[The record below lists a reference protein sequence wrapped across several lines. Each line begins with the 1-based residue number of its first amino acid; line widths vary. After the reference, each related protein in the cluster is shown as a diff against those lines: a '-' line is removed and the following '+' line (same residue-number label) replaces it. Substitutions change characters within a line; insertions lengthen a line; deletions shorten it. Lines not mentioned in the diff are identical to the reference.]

1 MTATVVDAV
10 LWDFGGV
17 FTQSPFHHLDEYATA
32 LGTTGP
38 ELVDL
43 VLGYHLG
50 DGDHP
55 WHRLERGELGLADAA
70 REVTASAA
78 AAGIEGFDLQ
88 AFFATM
94 GGIDGGVHREA
105 MLAVVDQVR
114 ASGRRNAVLSNN
126 IAEFSSRWRS
136 LLPDGLFDDV
146 IDSSEVGLRK
156 PDPAIFALALERL
169 GGISPE
175 RAVFLDDHPGNVA
188 AASEVGIT
196 ALLVGENPLEAA
208 GELLAF
214 LGIGPGADA
223 DRGPHGA
230 R

>member
-1 MTATVVDAV
+1 MTVGIEAV

-17 FTQSPFHHLDEYATA
+17 FTQSPFHHLDEYASG
-32 LGTTGP
+32 LGSTGDV
-38 ELVDL
+38 LVDL
-43 VLGYHLG
+43 VLGYHLD

-55 WHRLERGELGLADAA
+55 WHRLERGELSLADAA
-70 REVTASAA
+70 REVTTMAVN
-78 AAGIEGFDLQ
+78 AGIEGFDLQ

-105 MLAVVDQVR
+105 MFAVVEQVR

-126 IAEFSSRWRS
+126 IVEFSSRWRS

-146 IDSSEVGLRK
+146 VDSSEVGFRK

-169 GGISPE
+169 GGLSPD

-188 AASEVGIT
+188 AAAEIGIT
-196 ALLVGENPLEAA
+196 ALLVGENPLDTAA
-208 GELLAF
+208 ALLELL
-214 LGIGPGADA
+214 GITA
-223 DRGPHGA
+223 
-230 R
+230 